1 MADNLGRRRII
12 AYIEARRNGEDALRA
27 FWKHVIS
34 IGAYDKV
41 RQLVV
46 YQNVIFAYQESDRDV
61 KTESLGNGYYS
72 KAYTEEDKR
81 FAEQQ
86 IKKLLEEEEE

>member
-1 MADNLGRRRII
+1 MSELLD
-12 AYIEARRNGEDALRA
+12 AYIGNGEDALRA
-27 FWKHVIS
+27 FWSHVIS

-46 YQNVIFAYQESDRDV
+46 YQNVIFAYQESDRDA

-72 KAYTEEDKR
+72 KVYTEKEKR

-86 IKKLLEEEEE
+86 IRELLKNG

>member
-1 MADNLGRRRII
+1 MNKPLSELLD

-34 IGAYDKV
+34 IGVYDKV

-46 YQNVIFAYQESDRDV
+46 YQNVIFAYQESDRDA

-72 KAYTEEDKR
+72 KVYTEEDKR

-86 IKKLLEEEEE
+86 IKKLLEEEEV

>member
-1 MADNLGRRRII
+1 MKLSKALDI
-12 AYIEARRNGEDALRA
+12 AHELLEELQTDMSDVSYRVGNYA
-27 FWKHVIS
+27 IS

-46 YQNVIFAYQESDRDV
+46 YQNVIFAYQESDRDA

-72 KAYTEEDKR
+72 KVYTEKDKR

-86 IKKLLEEEEE
+86 IRELLKNG

>member
-1 MADNLGRRRII
+1 MSKPLSELLD
-12 AYIEARRNGEDALRA
+12 AYIKARRDGEDSVRA
-27 FWKHVIS
+27 FWNYVIS

-46 YQNVIFAYQESDRDV
+46 YQNVIFAYQESDGDA
-61 KTESLGNGYYS
+61 KTESLGNGYYL
-72 KAYTEEDKR
+72 KVYTEEDKR

-86 IKKLLEEEEE
+86 IKKLLEEEET

>member
-1 MADNLGRRRII
+1 MSKPLSELLD
-12 AYIEARRNGEDALRA
+12 AYIKARRDGEDSVRA
-27 FWKHVIS
+27 FWNYVIS

-46 YQNVIFAYQESDRDV
+46 YQNVIFAYQKSDRNA

-72 KAYTEEDKR
+72 KVYTEKDKR

-86 IKKLLEEEEE
+86 IRELLKNG

>member
-1 MADNLGRRRII
+1 MSKPLSELLD
-12 AYIEARRNGEDALRA
+12 AYIKARRNGEDSVRA
-27 FWKHVIS
+27 FWNYVIS

-46 YQNVIFAYQESDRDV
+46 YQNVIFAYQESDGDV
-61 KTESLGNGYYS
+61 KTESLGNGYYL
-72 KAYTEEDKR
+72 KVYTEEDKR

-86 IKKLLEEEEE
+86 IKKLLEEEET